1 MNNLSKFAENLSAL
15 MEERGLNAPTLAKEL
30 KTDRSNITR
39 YLRGERFP
47 VFSGFIAII
56 DYFHV
61 SADVILGLL
70 DYSAQT
76 DFLPIL
82 PFGQRLREVMNETGT
97 TQYRIEKNEQISGA
111 SMYKWLFDQS
121 LPSVENL
128 VKLAKHMDVSVDYLL
143 GRVR

>member
-1 MNNLSKFAENLSAL
+1 MDNLSKFAENLSAL

-39 YLRGERFP
+39 YLQGERFP

-97 TQYRIEKNEQISGA
+97 TQYRIEKTSKSAAQVCINGCLIKACRAWKTS
-111 SMYKWLFDQS
+111 SSSPNTWTF
-121 LPSVENL
+121 
-128 VKLAKHMDVSVDYLL
+128 
-143 GRVR
+143 R